1 MLLELS
7 VRFLVHQIYT
17 GPKDLSERLLD
28 FAAGIIKL
36 LIRLNKT
43 AVGRHIGNQLM
54 RAATSSGANYEEACG
69 AESKADFIHKMQ
81 LVLKELRE
89 TLYWLKLANRTDLI
103 SDEALQPL
111 LSEAEELA
119 KIVAKSIIT
128 AKSKEK

>member
-1 MLLELS
+1 MQNK
-7 VRFLVHQIYT
+7 R
-17 GPKDLSERLLD
+17 KDLSERLLD
-28 FAAGIIKL
+28 FAAGVIKL
-36 LIRLNKT
+36 LVRRNKT

-89 TLYWLKLANRTDLI
+89 TVYWLKLATRADLI
-103 SDEALQPL
+103 SGKGLQSW